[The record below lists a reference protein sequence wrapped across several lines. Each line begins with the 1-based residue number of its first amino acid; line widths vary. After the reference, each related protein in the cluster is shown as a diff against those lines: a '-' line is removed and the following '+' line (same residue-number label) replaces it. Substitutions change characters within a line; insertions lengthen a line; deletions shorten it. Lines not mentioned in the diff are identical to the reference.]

1 MLLFRRCVKILI
13 SKWVDPIMFY
23 GGACGRFQLTAG
35 RNNFEVPGYSA
46 FKLLDFTD
54 HSYQFWSPESICKPH
69 CVNMTI
75 QHSYEMVTTYQ
86 PTRLMKLRNSPIF
99 DPLGN
104 QNISQHAALWTYV
117 FSKQRLQTTLP
128 YNAIFSGNRAF
139 RLLKTDV
146 PYLL

>member
-1 MLLFRRCVKILI
+1 MCENIDLESGLTQLC
-13 SKWVDPIMFY
+13 FY

-35 RNNFEVPGYSA
+35 RNSFEVPGYSV

-54 HSYQFWSPESICKPH
+54 HTYQFWSPESTCRLR

-75 QHSYEMVTTYQ
+75 KHSYEMVTTYQ

-99 DPLGN
+99 DPHCN

-117 FSKQRLQTTLP
+117 FSKQRLQTTHSC
-128 YNAIFSGNRAF
+128 NAIFSWNRAS
-139 RLLKTDV
+139 RLLKYRCAVFALDTQF
-146 PYLL
+146 

>member
-1 MLLFRRCVKILI
+1 MLLRRCVIILI

-35 RNNFEVPGYSA
+35 RNSFEVPGYSA

-54 HSYQFWSPESICKPH
+54 HIYQFWSPESTCRPR

-75 QHSYEMVTTYQ
+75 KLSYEMVTTYQ

-99 DPLGN
+99 DPHSN

-117 FSKQRLQTTLP
+117 FSKQRLQIALSC
-128 YNAIFSGNRAF
+128 NALFSWNRAF
-139 RLLKTDV
+139 RLLKTGV